1 MSDLTANVDFKLLM
15 DAVASTSNGLLP
27 SHWVMGYFSTDEYN
41 YLVHTTTPMQQGVFL
56 TVMGLRMRVA
66 ALRAKA
72 PPERQKIIEEAALR
86 LVDMNSQI
94 GMGTLFKVMAL
105 SSQRKDIYPWNR
117 ASISV

>member
-15 DAVASTSNGLLP
+15 DAVTSTSN
-27 SHWVMGYFSTDEYN
+27 
-41 YLVHTTTPMQQGVFL
+41 VHTTTPMQQGVFL
-56 TVMGLRMRVA
+56 TMMGLRTRVA

-86 LVDMNSQI
+86 LVNMNSQI
-94 GMGTLFKVMAL
+94 GMGALFKVMAL
-105 SSQRKDIYPWNR
+105 SSETKDIYPWNH